1 VRVAARDLGV
11 ARLARRGRMAQQVCD
26 VILMNIRR
34 PEPRGKGVP
43 EIAPLVIAHVGE
55 TYSHM
60 FPTLMVLEVVF
71 MPNVWVV
78 FFTTLMMTQILK

>member
-1 VRVAARDLGV
+1 
-11 ARLARRGRMAQQVCD
+11 
-26 VILMNIRR
+26 MNIRH

-60 FPTLMVLEVVF
+60 FPALMVLEVVF
-71 MPNVWVV
+71 MLNAWVV
-78 FFTTLMMTQILK
+78 FFTTLIMTQILKYNVLVALAVASCLGLLLTWFGNL